1 MSKIKRDD
9 EIIVTAGKDKGK
21 RGKVLKVQEDG
32 RLLISGIN
40 IIKKHQKPNPQLNI
54 VGGIIEKEAA
64 IQASNVA
71 IFNPT
76 SEKGDRIG
84 FKILEDNKKIRV
96 FKSNGEAL
104 SA

>member
-76 SEKGDRIG
+76 SGKGDRIG

>member
-1 MSKIKRDD
+1 
-9 EIIVTAGKDKGK
+9 
-21 RGKVLKVQEDG
+21 
-32 RLLISGIN
+32 
-40 IIKKHQKPNPQLNI
+40 
-54 VGGIIEKEAA
+54 
-64 IQASNVA
+64 VA

-76 SEKGDRIG
+76 SGKGDRIG